1 MNKIAFK
8 NKSFFRF
15 EFMNDFLDILQV
27 AKEEFSAKKDLN
39 VDVLFVSAL
48 KMKKLNFVYRNKN
61 YVTDILS
68 FPLDSNEEL
77 EFLDQIELGQ
87 IIISPWKIKKQAKE
101 YNHSLRREF
110 CYIFAHGIAHLF
122 GFDHILESEA
132 KIMNQHVDNIMK
144 KLNITREEN

>member
-39 VDVLFVSAL
+39 VDVLFVSAS

-132 KIMNQHVDNIMK
+132 KIMNRHVDNIMK

>member
-39 VDVLFVSAL
+39 VDVLFVSAS

>member
-39 VDVLFVSAL
+39 VDVLFVSAS

-87 IIISPWKIKKQAKE
+87 IIISP
-101 YNHSLRREF
+101 
-110 CYIFAHGIAHLF
+110 
-122 GFDHILESEA
+122 
-132 KIMNQHVDNIMK
+132 
-144 KLNITREEN
+144 

>member
-8 NKSFFRF
+8 NKSFFCF

-39 VDVLFVSAL
+39 VDVLFVSAS

-144 KLNITREEN
+144 KLNITRKEN

>member
-39 VDVLFVSAL
+39 VDVLFVSAS

-144 KLNITREEN
+144 KLNITREAN

>member
-39 VDVLFVSAL
+39 IDVLFVSAS

>member
-39 VDVLFVSAL
+39 VDVLFVSAS

-68 FPLDSNEEL
+68 FPLNSNEEL

>member
-39 VDVLFVSAL
+39 VDVLFVSAS

-122 GFDHILESEA
+122 GFDYILESEA